1 MSYENNIQV
10 KEGYYGKKKYN
21 TLPRFISYFYQ
32 VDSVSSLNNVK
43 KVLEIGPGSKLVA
56 NELKNSG
63 YEVITCDFDE
73 SVKPDIVADVRA
85 LPFSE
90 SQFDCIMACQI
101 LEHIPFEDFENVMKS
116 FSIISGKY
124 VIISLPRRHTG
135 FEIVVKI
142 PFIYTLFKRTFF
154 NISLLFP
161 VRFPGFK
168 ESDQHYW
175 EIDFWTTRTKD
186 VESVLKKYFT
196 IEKKFR
202 PVLNKYHQFYVLK
215 KR

>member
-1 MSYENNIQV
+1 MSHENNIQV

-32 VDSVSSLNNVK
+32 IDSVSSLGDVK

-56 NELKNSG
+56 NELKNIG
-63 YEVITCDFDE
+63 YEVTTCDFDA
-73 SVKPDIVADVRA
+73 SVNPDIVADVRA

-90 SQFDCIMACQI
+90 NQFDCIMACQI
-101 LEHIPFEDFENVMKS
+101 LEHIPFEDLENVMKS
-116 FSIISGKY
+116 FSVISGKY

-142 PFIYTLFKRTFF
+142 PFIHTLFKRAFF
-154 NISLLFP
+154 NMALLFP

-215 KR
+215 KK